1 MTDDEVAALA
11 ALAPEWTDPGPSR
24 PGEPY
29 MVDGFGGGTRQRVGI
44 STIPEGRAFR
54 DERIRQTGDPHGL
67 YLAVT
72 GRRID

>member
-1 MTDDEVAALA
+1 
-11 ALAPEWTDPGPSR
+11 
-24 PGEPY
+24 